1 MPPAPLDRIEQSG
14 VLPIVALDNAA
25 HAAPLAAALY
35 EGGLSLA
42 EVSLRTPAMLPCLRE
57 MAAHP
62 GLLIGAGAVT
72 NVHQAA
78 EALEA
83 GAKFI
88 MSPGVDEELIR
99 YCQQQNVLIIPGA
112 CTPSEV
118 MRAANLGVTCLNFFP
133 CDAAGG
139 MPMLK
144 ALYSAFAMMRYIPN
158 GGLSL
163 EGMAEFLAFKPI
175 LAVGGNWIIKK
186 EWLAD
191 ERFDV
196 IADACAATVAIVKQ
210 TKRGIDTS
218 DRVLRRPGSQRL
230 KEEKGLSKIG
240 KAVVGIADAFT
251 GD

>member
-1 MPPAPLDRIEQSG
+1 MPPDLLDRIELHG
-14 VLPIVALDNAA
+14 VLPIVATDDPA

-35 EGGLSLA
+35 EGGLPLA
-42 EVSLRTPAMLPCLRE
+42 EVSLRTPEMLPVLRE

-72 NVHQAA
+72 RVAQAA
-78 EALEA
+78 EALDA

-88 MSPGVDEELIR
+88 MSPGVDEDLIR
-99 YCQQQNVLIIPGA
+99 YCRERQTLIIPGA

-118 MRAANLGVTCLNFFP
+118 MRAANLGVPSVNFSP
-133 CDAAGG
+133 CAAAGG
-139 MPMLK
+139 MPLLK
-144 ALYSAFAMMRYIPN
+144 ALYSAFATMRYLPN

-163 EGMAEFLAFKPI
+163 EGMHEFLAFKPI
-175 LAVGGNWIIKK
+175 VAVGGTWIVKR

-191 ERFDV
+191 GRFDI
-196 IADACAATVAIVKQ
+196 IADACSATVAIVKQ

-218 DRVLRRPGSQRL
+218 DRVLRRPGNSKLRD
-230 KEEKGLSKIG
+230 EKGLSKIG

-251 GD
+251 GE